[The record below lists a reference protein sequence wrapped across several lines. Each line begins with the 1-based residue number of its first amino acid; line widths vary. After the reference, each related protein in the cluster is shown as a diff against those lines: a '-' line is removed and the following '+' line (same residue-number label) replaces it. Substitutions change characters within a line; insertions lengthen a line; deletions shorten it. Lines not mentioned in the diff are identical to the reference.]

1 MEDGAKSMSVVHLPS
16 WWLGIK
22 DEKWN
27 PDIYECLKQT
37 NCAFYLLLP
46 VNFFAWRHLLCVR
59 FNFKLLGNSHS
70 WSGYIYGNDFF
81 LRVSIPKLAIP
92 THLLPLLSHG
102 RETNATFLCVGI
114 FPLGV
119 LNLRFK
125 ASTKPWDCHHA
136 HVLEIAKL
144 YAYFLCFLYV
154 EVAMRLFILP
164 AFFPFYLASKRRLNK
179 YKKRTP
185 KVVVALC
192 LCIK

>member
-1 MEDGAKSMSVVHLPS
+1 MLYIYHPDDLELRMKSEILTFMNVWNKQIVHFTYCCRM
-16 WWLGIK
+16 I
-22 DEKWN
+22 
-27 PDIYECLKQT
+27 
-37 NCAFYLLLP
+37 
-46 VNFFAWRHLLCVR
+46 FFAWRHLLCVR